1 MPISQANRGM
11 DFEQLIEFAN
21 AQYLS
26 KGWAIIQKVPTPWK
40 VIRRGKQI
48 VSAFPEK
55 KSTVDFVGVFNGRPI
70 AFDAKSTRERTRFEL
85 DQVEPHQVDFLRR
98 WQDNGGIAF
107 LLIEFAVLREVYAMQ
122 FRELEK
128 WWIGRMRGG
137 RQSIPYQEIRLS
149 CYRVEPNRGIAL
161 DYLGAVVSWQK
172 CGGTCSGEKKTDETS
187 IFTSR

>member
-1 MPISQANRGM
+1 MTYANRGM
-11 DFEQLIEFAN
+11 AFEQLIEFAN

-85 DQVEPHQVDFLRR
+85 DLVEPHQVDFLRR
-98 WQDNGGIAF
+98 WQDNGGVAF
-107 LLIEFAVLREVYAMQ
+107 LLIEFSVLHEVYAMPL
-122 FRELEK
+122 REFEK
-128 WWIGRMRGG
+128 WWVGRMRGG

-149 CYRVEPNRGIAL
+149 CDRVEPNRGIVL

-172 CGGTCSGEKKTDETS
+172 RGGTCSGEKNTGSTCIS
-187 IFTSR
+187 TSR